1 MNEFEAEDLQLRLE
15 AQERDRREKVQKE
28 SLSKEWESAV
38 QRSGNKR
45 HMNEIRT

>member
-28 SLSKEWESAV
+28 SLWESAV